1 MTTTRSASRRWVWLT
16 VVLAG
21 SALAAGS
28 ATLLQRDQAD
38 GSTDR
43 SAAQAV
49 EVDLRAPARLPALPA
64 AAAQPTVAGATAFT
78 LFWFDTLN
86 YSLANNDAD
95 ALASYTGVGCQQ
107 CSGWLIGI
115 SRWKASGGRLD
126 GGLTVPLD
134 LAVGPFEIAEPV
146 SFAATFLTTPATVT
160 RPDLPAQE
168 YPGGRT
174 RGGVTAFWA
183 NDRWQVTDII
193 LDVTQAQR

>member
-1 MTTTRSASRRWVWLT
+1 MSPTRVFKRRRVGLA

-21 SALAAGS
+21 AALAAGS
-28 ATLLQRDQAD
+28 VTLLQGDRAD
-38 GSTDR
+38 GSDDR
-43 SAAQAV
+43 SFPQGV
-49 EVDLRAPARLPALPA
+49 EVDLRPPARLPGLPA
-64 AAAQPTVAGATAFT
+64 EAGQPSEAGATAFT

-174 RGGVTAFWA
+174 RGGVTVFWA